1 MAKSVLLYWGMGL
14 YWGHA
19 VSQNAKGHLIGHVK
33 VGEDP
38 GLALS
43 PFSLKDPDPL
53 IAWELQ
59 RDQESVKYVLPP
71 LLSAAQRSQ

>member
-33 VGEDP
+33 VGQQ
-38 GLALS
+38 LS
-43 PFSLKDPDPL
+43 PTSCHCLLLWVSPKTHHCFEVKMSHFISGAIKC
-53 IAWELQ
+53 AW
-59 RDQESVKYVLPP
+59 SCAGK
-71 LLSAAQRSQ
+71 